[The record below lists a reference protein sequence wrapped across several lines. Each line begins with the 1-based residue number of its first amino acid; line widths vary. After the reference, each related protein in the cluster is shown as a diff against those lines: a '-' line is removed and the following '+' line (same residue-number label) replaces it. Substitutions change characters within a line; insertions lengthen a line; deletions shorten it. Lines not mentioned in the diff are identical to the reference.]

1 MKATIVKNNLTVCHR
16 AFTLIELL
24 VVISIIAVLAA
35 FTIPVMR
42 TVKIRQYESHAQA
55 EMAQLETAIESY
67 KAANGF
73 YPPDSPNTLV
83 NQLYYEL
90 IGTTNNGVNYVAL
103 DGSAQITAANV
114 PLAFPGVNGFLNCT
128 KPGSGED
135 SPAGRNFLPGL
146 KPGQYGSFTNNN
158 VLITVLATSV
168 GGPDLGGLVVG
179 GVNPWRYNSSSPTNN
194 PGSYDLYVQLH
205 IGAGKT
211 NLICN
216 WSKQVQINNPLP

>member
-1 MKATIVKNNLTVCHR
+1 MKAMKKTTAVR
-16 AFTLIELL
+16 QAFTLIELL

-55 EMAQLETAIESY
+55 EMAQIETAIDSY
-67 KAANGF
+67 KAAYGF
-73 YPPDSPNTLV
+73 YPPDNPGNAVT

-90 IGTTNNGVNYVAL
+90 IGTTNNSGSYVTL

-114 PLAFPGVNGFLNCT
+114 PSAFSGVTGFMNCS
-128 KPGSGED
+128 KAGSGED

-146 KPGQYGSFTNNN
+146 KPGQYGSFTNSGNN
-158 VLITVLATSV
+158 FSITVLTTSV

-179 GVNPWRYNSSSPTNN
+179 GVNPWRYNSSSPANN

-205 IGAGKT
+205 VGGKT